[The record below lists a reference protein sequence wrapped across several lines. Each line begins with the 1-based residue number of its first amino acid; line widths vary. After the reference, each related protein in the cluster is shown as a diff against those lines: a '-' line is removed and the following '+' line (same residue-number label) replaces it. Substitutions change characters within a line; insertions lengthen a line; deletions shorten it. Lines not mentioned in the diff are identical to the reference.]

1 MAHSKYQTCK
11 IPIPNATN
19 RLSNL
24 SIEILGI
31 LGAVLRD
38 GGMEAVHTV
47 LGHIHLFDGTS
58 DSPAK
63 LEEIGLTACEILLT
77 KSCYG
82 NLLSS
87 RFLSKLLYIL
97 Y

>member
-1 MAHSKYQTCK
+1 MAHSKYQNYK

-19 RLSNL
+19 RLSTL
-24 SIEILGI
+24 SIEVLGI

-47 LGHIHLFDGTS
+47 LAYIHFFDGTS

-63 LEEIGLTACEILLT
+63 LEEIGLTACEVLLT

-82 NLLSS
+82 NLFSGRFFSDLS
-87 RFLSKLLYIL
+87 
-97 Y
+97 